1 MGEVLIKAG
10 ALVLIIV
17 LGYGLKRAG
26 FSRLRTLP
34 SCQLV
39 INLTLPG
46 AIVTNF
52 SKISFE
58 AQLLWL
64 VVIGIACNLVMIGV
78 GYLTALHDTKTEKAF
93 WLINYSG
100 YNIGSFAMPYIQGFL
115 GPMGVVSACMF
126 DAGNAILCTGGTY
139 SIAASVAATGE
150 KGGVWP
156 FLKKMFSS
164 IPLDVYVVMLVLAGL
179 QIRLPSLVL
188 RFAETVG
195 GANSF
200 LAMLMLGIGFELHME
215 KRQAGEGGSGAA
227 AALWNRGGVCRGAVI
242 SHSLCPGNP
251 AGAGNH
257 LFFAHF
263 LYLPHLHKAVRRGC
277 GALQHSEF
285 NFDYCEYCNYDNA
298 DDCDGDRRLRDGLS
312 S

>member
-26 FSRLRTLP
+26 FFKVTDFTFLSKV
-34 SCQLV
+34 V

-164 IPLDVYVVMLVLAGL
+164 IPLDV
-179 QIRLPSLVL
+179 
-188 RFAETVG
+188 
-195 GANSF
+195 
-200 LAMLMLGIGFELHME
+200 
-215 KRQAGEGGSGAA
+215 
-227 AALWNRGGVCRGAVI
+227 
-242 SHSLCPGNP
+242 
-251 AGAGNH
+251 
-257 LFFAHF
+257 
-263 LYLPHLHKAVRRGC
+263 
-277 GALQHSEF
+277 
-285 NFDYCEYCNYDNA
+285 
-298 DDCDGDRRLRDGLS
+298 
-312 S
+312 

>member
-26 FSRLRTLP
+26 FFKVTDFTFLSKV
-34 SCQLV
+34 V

-64 VVIGIACNLVMIGV
+64 VVIGVACNLVMIGV
-78 GYLTALHDTKTEKAF
+78 GYLTALHDTKIEKAF

-115 GPMGVVSACMF
+115 GPMGVVSACVF

-150 KGGVWP
+150 KGGLGS

-164 IPLDVYVVMLVLAGL
+164 IPLDVYIVMLVLAGL

-215 KRQAGEGGSGAA
+215 KGKLGKVIRALLLRYGIAAGFAAVLYYLTPFALETRQVLAIICFSPISSICPIFTKRCGGDVA
-227 AALWNRGGVCRGAVI
+227 
-242 SHSLCPGNP
+242 
-251 AGAGNH
+251 
-257 LFFAHF
+257 
-263 LYLPHLHKAVRRGC
+263 
-277 GALQHSEF
+277 
-285 NFDYCEYCNYDNA
+285 
-298 DDCDGDRRLRDGLS
+298 LS
-312 S
+312 STVSSISIIVSIVIMTTLMIVMGIGG